1 MNLSNR
7 QKEVVDLVCKG
18 LSNREIA
25 NQLFIT
31 EKTVKFHL
39 TTIFKLSGV
48 KNRTQL
54 VLKAWQN
61 SSGNIEAENGEK

>member
-18 LSNREIA
+18 LSNKEIA
-25 NQLFIT
+25 TQLFIT

-54 VLKAWQN
+54 VLKSLQTTKT
-61 SSGNIEAENGEK
+61 EVME

>member
-18 LSNREIA
+18 LSNKEIA

-54 VLKAWQN
+54 VLKTLQTPVTQTVV
-61 SSGNIEAENGEK
+61 E